1 MCVCK
6 YKNLFDNIKTRIG
19 NQRLGDAD
27 AVGGLVVLQQRRHDA
42 RKGQRRAVQSMCQ
55 LDFLL
60 LVAVAELEAVGL
72 ERLEIR
78 YRRNFEPAFLGFG
91 VDFEIV
97 GQRRGERHVAAAQA
111 QVLGTLLGS
120 FGGTQLVKYRIEQ
133 LEKKV
138 EKHNSIVERTYI
150 LEEKVKVA
158 NHRIEDLE
166 RKGEE

>member
-1 MCVCK
+1 MTDTV
-6 YKNLFDNIKTRIG
+6 I
-19 NQRLGDAD
+19 
-27 AVGGLVVLQQRRHDA
+27 
-42 RKGQRRAVQSMCQ
+42 
-55 LDFLL
+55 
-60 LVAVAELEAVGL
+60 VAIIPL
-72 ERLEIR
+72 
-78 YRRNFEPAFLGFG
+78 
-91 VDFEIV
+91 
-97 GQRRGERHVAAAQA
+97 
-111 QVLGTLLGS
+111 LGTLLGS